1 MAHAKGDTV
10 TAPQVFIRCWCD
22 RTDRRPREIEEFL
35 SQSESGGAVWTG
47 VCGALAPAA
56 SHLGPKLRERTADE
70 SLPAARDSRLFYN
83 TRGELPRWRGRCRSC
98 QGARDGRRGQVDLSG
113 AALVRLLDQ
122 AAAVWLPEI
131 DLYDVI
137 NRGSRDTVASIMR
150 RQAEQGLD

>member
-1 MAHAKGDTV
+1 
-10 TAPQVFIRCWCD
+10 
-22 RTDRRPREIEEFL
+22 
-35 SQSESGGAVWTG
+35 
-47 VCGALAPAA
+47 
-56 SHLGPKLRERTADE
+56 
-70 SLPAARDSRLFYN
+70 
-83 TRGELPRWRGRCRSC
+83 
-98 QGARDGRRGQVDLSG
+98 VDLSG